1 MTDASALSG
10 RVRPDPFAVTSG
22 TTLRFGLLVL
32 AMSAA
37 ATTVGVAWT
46 GWLVVPDGADPEAMR
61 NCLFG
66 ILDDV
71 RAGRPAPDSEQWARM
86 CGGMSPLRS
95 ALVTVVPLALFWA
108 AVLALYWVRPALRVR
123 RRGLRPFPVAALP
136 GTARELDRLRELSG
150 VREPVGFLVDLLD
163 RGVTGLAFGRRGRRH
178 IVLARGLLQL
188 YERDPVAFRAI
199 VLHELAHLRN
209 RDVDIAFVTDAAW
222 FVYLRGLLVPALLTP
237 LTPWLNPAGSGPVLF
252 YLLSAGHL
260 VLVGVVVPLAR
271 KSVLRSR
278 ELHADARA
286 ALVPGGAEGLRAVLT
301 AEAAARPPQ
310 QPRPS
315 RRRRHRKAGRAAPP
329 AEPVPPLAEP
339 APRLTEPVPRL
350 AEPVPLSTEPAPG
363 LAEPVRPSAE
373 LALRSAEPVPPPA
386 EPAPGSAEPAPGSAE
401 LAPRLAEPVRP
412 SAELALRSAEPAPGS
427 AEPAPPPVEPVRPSA
442 EPVPRLAEP
451 ESLSAEPAPR
461 LAEPVPPSAEPAP
474 RSESAAPSAEPA
486 PPPAGVSDPEDV
498 LANHPGPRA
507 RLRALDDPGLLFGF
521 SPGSALAFG
530 VAAGFAYEPVIGLT
544 SEIPGVDRYGAV
556 ALLPLALVLGAGL
569 ALAIWRAELAAFLTG
584 GRWRQADKAGRF
596 LGLGL
601 AIGSAGDDYYALT
614 TGTVIGISPWTL
626 LLSQLTLGT
635 GGYLA
640 VRWIAG
646 AARSWVPVAMAVR
659 RPGAVLAGLVGC
671 TVLLVALWLA
681 YLLQLGGWSEML
693 GWNGPVAGLP
703 DGLRFPVAAVLALL
717 PPSSAAM
724 TALLAAVALVPLL
737 GGLAARR
744 AATRG
749 AVHPGRW
756 LLDPVPPQWRPPE
769 PEPGPGTALRAAAWV
784 GGGGAVLCWAVHVL
798 SALWLPELLLWS
810 HFLYGL
816 VLAALVQV
824 VLALVVERR
833 VRGRARELSPLH
845 GILAAAL
852 AGPPLHVGLLV
863 SRDHFGCL
871 HWGFAA
877 EEYCRFVPTG
887 AEWSI
892 ALRFQWWGL
901 IAACLVL
908 LLRVGLMRAKKRPQG

>member
-61 NCLFG
+61 SCLFG

-71 RAGRPAPDSEQWARM
+71 RAGRPAPESDQWARV
-86 CGGMSPLRS
+86 CGAVSPLRS
-95 ALVTVVPLALFWA
+95 VLVTMVPLALFWA

-163 RGVTGLAFGRRGRRH
+163 PGVTGLAFGRRGRRH
-178 IVLARGLLQL
+178 IVLGRGLLRL

-237 LTPWLNPAGSGPVLF
+237 LTPWLNPAGSGPLLF

-260 VLVGVVVPLAR
+260 LLVGMVVPLAR

-301 AEAAARPPQ
+301 AAAAARPPQ
-310 QPRPS
+310 EARPS
-315 RRRRHRKAGRAAPP
+315 RRRRRRKPEPPAPP
-329 AEPVPPLAEP
+329 TEP
-339 APRLTEPVPRL
+339 APRLTSP
-350 AEPVPLSTEPAPG
+350 
-363 LAEPVRPSAE
+363 
-373 LALRSAEPVPPPA
+373 
-386 EPAPGSAEPAPGSAE
+386 
-401 LAPRLAEPVRP
+401 
-412 SAELALRSAEPAPGS
+412 
-427 AEPAPPPVEPVRPSA
+427 AEPAPPP
-442 EPVPRLAEP
+442 
-451 ESLSAEPAPR
+451 
-461 LAEPVPPSAEPAP
+461 
-474 RSESAAPSAEPA
+474 AEPA
-486 PPPAGVSDPEDV
+486 PPPAGATDRPVEPAPPPAPPVEPAPPPAGATDPEDV
-498 LANHPGPRA
+498 FANHPGPRA

-584 GRWRQADKAGRF
+584 GRWRQADMAGRF

-601 AIGSAGDDYYALT
+601 ALGSAGDDYYALT
-614 TGTVIGISPWTL
+614 TGSVIAISPWTL
-626 LLSQLTLGT
+626 LLSQLTLGI

-646 AARSWVPVAMAVR
+646 TARSWVPVAMAVR

-671 TVLLVALWLA
+671 TVLLVAVWFA
-681 YLLQLGGWSEML
+681 YLLQLGGWSEVL

-724 TALLAAVALVPLL
+724 TALLAAVALVPML

-744 AATRG
+744 AATG
-749 AVHPGRW
+749 GTVHPGRW
-756 LLDPVPPQWRPPE
+756 LLDPVPPRWRPPE

-798 SALWLPELLLWS
+798 SALFLPELLLWS

-871 HWGFAA
+871 HWGFDA
-877 EEYCRFVPTG
+877 EEYCRLVPTG
-887 AEWSI
+887 AAWSI

-908 LLRVGLMRAKKRPQG
+908 LLRVGLMRARKRPQG